1 MTDVERL
8 ALMQALYSVIG
19 AEVRTG
25 VPGNLRDAVN
35 DEYTR
40 LYNMTGATSFEVRVN
55 GEKVG
60 TFSYSKV
67 KGRPARTESSV
78 ELVDM
83 AALRCCEDDE
93 FTTFISRWVDAHLE
107 ELARAYFAET
117 GELVDG
123 MAVVEHEV
131 PAQPESV
138 RPGGT
143 LRIDAAKVA
152 AAMGASLGPAVAG
165 LLIGGE

>member
-8 ALMQALYSVIG
+8 ALMQALYSVVG
-19 AEVRTG
+19 AEVKTG

-67 KGRPARTESSV
+67 KGSPARVESTV
-78 ELVDM
+78 KLVDA
-83 AALRCCEDDE
+83 AALRRCEDDE
-93 FTTFISRWVDAHLE
+93 FLEFISRWVDAHLE
-107 ELARAYFAET
+107 ELARDYFSET

-131 PAQPESV
+131 PAQPESI